1 MMQRHLFCHP
11 HQPCFGR
18 LVNYKANEDGPNLK
32 SKVLVVDG
40 LKRPF
45 LTATRDITAGEEL
58 YFDYGVR
65 PGQYNEGHEQIFS
78 NPKARKRNRE
88 VLMALTMEKMSEEV
102 RSEEPQLSN
111 AMEEMPEEASSVKPQ
126 LPDAMEET
134 HIEVSSEESS
144 EPTQTIWWEP
154 TQMVKVNEKSDS
166 SDESIASQ
174 ELSVIVQ
181 QVPGGSG
188 KKTKQHEISRREK
201 SYTLTTESDLVS
213 TMMAMSRF
221 SLTREGQEKEKRSF
235 YGLKNRDVV
244 RSKE

>member
-1 MMQRHLFCHP
+1 
-11 HQPCFGR
+11 
-18 LVNYKANEDGPNLK
+18 
-32 SKVLVVDG
+32 
-40 LKRPF
+40 
-45 LTATRDITAGEEL
+45 
-58 YFDYGVR
+58 
-65 PGQYNEGHEQIFS
+65 
-78 NPKARKRNRE
+78 
-88 VLMALTMEKMSEEV
+88 MALTMEKMSEEV
-102 RSEEPQLSN
+102 RSEEPQLAN

-188 KKTKQHEISRREK
+188 KKTKQMKIEECSKGFKAVAERL
-201 SYTLTTESDLVS
+201 SV
-213 TMMAMSRF
+213 A
-221 SLTREGQEKEKRSF
+221 QEKKKRKK
-235 YGLKNRDVV
+235 GNKKG
-244 RSKE
+244 KEYIFHHPLRAVLLYSHATLVTYR

>member
-1 MMQRHLFCHP
+1 MR
-11 HQPCFGR
+11 
-18 LVNYKANEDGPNLK
+18 DGPNLK

-102 RSEEPQLSN
+102 RSEE
-111 AMEEMPEEASSVKPQ
+111 PQ

-213 TMMAMSRF
+213 TMKAMSRF
-221 SLTREGQEKEKRSF
+221 SLTRRPGNGTEKS
-235 YGLKNRDVV
+235 
-244 RSKE
+244 